1 MTVETKD
8 LYELGEAP
16 PLGHVPARMLAMTIR
31 RERFGP
37 PKDAFQREVVP
48 TPGIGPREVLV
59 YVMAAGINFNNVWA
73 ALGIPVDVIKVHAQ
87 QGDDSGFHIGGIP
100 RASSAPGIR
109 QVDTAATAIWRQL
122 SLLMSTA
129 ASGKHK

>member
-1 MTVETKD
+1 MTVDTKD

-16 PLGHVPARMLAMTIR
+16 PLGHVPARMHAMTIR

-48 TPGIGPREVLV
+48 TPSIGPREVLV

-73 ALGIPVDVIKVHAQ
+73 AKGIPIDVIAVRQRTEEIGNPRKYA
-87 QGDDSGFHIGGIP
+87 GFQTL
-100 RASSAPGIR
+100 RSSTDP
-109 QVDTAATAIWRQL
+109 
-122 SLLMSTA
+122 
-129 ASGKHK
+129 